1 MNNAE
6 NASAQTDE
14 GYYEQTLQK
23 ENYCY
28 DSNRDADDFH
38 ITTQIVTQTIFRK
51 RLRTVNCTAQLCCWT
66 EGWTSAL
73 KTVME

>member
-14 GYYEQTLQK
+14 GYYEQTRPK
-23 ENYCY
+23 GNYCY

-38 ITTQIVTQTIFRK
+38 NAVA
-51 RLRTVNCTAQLCCWT
+51 NGQLY
-66 EGWTSAL
+66 SAAVL
-73 KTVME
+73 LD